1 MSLYSM
7 LEVPRDITPVI
18 PFVLCNFMLPSTVL
32 IMMFN
37 AFLAELGDFDEVE
50 HTPAMI
56 SEFRFVPNQSEEME
70 VEIYNKYKSLR

>member
-1 MSLYSM
+1 
-7 LEVPRDITPVI
+7 
-18 PFVLCNFMLPSTVL
+18 
-32 IMMFN
+32 MMFN